1 MEEVEKDINSL
12 AGIFDIEQFLLKL
25 LKLWWLFFLCIGIAC
40 SYAYY
45 KNQFIQTVYSASS
58 LISIK
63 DNSNPLFTSNTSLT
77 FNWGGTTDKV
87 TTAIVQFKSRTHA
100 EQVVDELQFYINYIK
115 EGDYYH
121 TDAYKQTPFFMYADS
136 NKAQLYGKN
145 IRIKVKDQ
153 ERFELSTEFPS
164 PQASGYHYGQKANQ
178 SITVPQGT
186 WKQEFQFGD
195 SIQLPFLNAMIEKRG
210 STIATG
216 GEWLINF
223 GNYWGTVHNYKS
235 IAINPSPEGSS
246 ILLLSLSGGNKQ
258 RLIDYI
264 NTSSVILERGEL
276 ERKNKF
282 AVSTIRYID
291 SSLVLQEK
299 ALKKSEQDLEKFKD
313 KSLLVDALTQ
323 NTDFNKRLTDFEIQE
338 RSIQNKINYYNNLKA
353 YLKNKTDYTVIQA
366 PSVVGI
372 EEGSISSAVARLIN
386 LSEERKKRE
395 FAMRADAPVFR
406 EIDRD
411 INAIKEVIY
420 ENIKSSNSL
429 LKKELGMLYTQINQV
444 EGQIK
449 KLPKEQQEFL
459 RIQRQFDLDKNAY
472 NVYMSRKAEAELV
485 KAANV
490 SDVYVIDE
498 AKDTGGGGT
507 RRDSNINY
515 LIALL
520 IGLAVPISF
529 AFVLTILDNF
539 IHSPKD
545 IEKLSP
551 IPTIGVVGKAR
562 HPNNL
567 VVKDKP
573 KSTIAESFRGIRSS
587 LHFIYN
593 QESLNGSRTI
603 MLTSSVSGEGKTFTS
618 INLATVFALSGK
630 RTLLIGLDLRKPKI
644 FDDFGVDNDLGV
656 SNYLVKD
663 CRLRDIVRTTG
674 IEHLDIVLSGPVP
687 PNPSELIMSRRA
699 GEMIEQ
705 FQLDYDYI
713 ILDTPPLGLVAD
725 ALEIAKYVDA
735 TLYVVRQG
743 YTKKGML
750 DVVNEKYQRGEIK
763 NLSFVFNYFKD
774 RGAYG
779 YGYGYG
785 SGYGYGAYGNGYHE
799 DEKRAGI
806 LHRIKEIIKGFSR
819 SN

>member
-1 MEEVEKDINSL
+1 MEEEEGKDINSL
-12 AGIFDIEQFLLKL
+12 AGIFDIRQFVLKL
-25 LKLWWLFFLCIGIAC
+25 LKLWWLFLLCIGIAFG
-40 SYAYY
+40 YAYY
-45 KNQFIQTVYSASS
+45 KNQFIQTLHSASS

-100 EQVVDELQFYINYIK
+100 EQVVDELQYYINYIK
-115 EGDYYH
+115 EGDYYN
-121 TDAYKQTPFFMYADS
+121 TDAYKQTPFFVYADS
-136 NKAQLYGKN
+136 SKAQLYGRN
-145 IRIKVKDQ
+145 IRIKVLDQ
-153 ERFELSTEFPS
+153 KRFELSTFFPS
-164 PQASGYHYGQKANQ
+164 TSVGGYHYGQKRNQ
-178 SITVPQGT
+178 PVVVPQGT
-186 WKQEFQFGD
+186 WKKQFKFGD
-195 SIQLPFLNAMIEKRG
+195 SIQLPFLNAVVEKRG
-210 STIATG
+210 ATIATG
-216 GEWLINF
+216 GEWLFNF
-223 GNYWGTVHNYKS
+223 GNYWGTVNRYKN
-235 IAINPSPEGSS
+235 IAIRPTPEGSS
-246 ILLLSLSGGNKQ
+246 ILLLSLTGGNKQ

-282 AVSTIRYID
+282 AVSTIEYID
-291 SSLVLQEK
+291 SSLIIQEK
-299 ALKKSEQDLEKFKD
+299 ALKRSEQNLQDFKD
-313 KSLLVDALTQ
+313 KSQLLDALTQ
-323 NTDFNKRLTDFEIQE
+323 NSDFNKRLTDFEIQE
-338 RSIQNKINYYNNLKA
+338 RGIQNKINYYNNLKS
-353 YLKNKTDYTVIQA
+353 YLKNRTDYTVIQA

-372 EEGSISSAVARLIN
+372 EEGSISSAVGRLIT

-420 ENIKSSNSL
+420 ENIKSSNNL
-429 LKKELGMLYTQINQV
+429 LNRELNILYGQIGKV
-444 EGQIK
+444 EAQIK

-472 NVYMSRKAEAELV
+472 NVYMAKRAEAELV

-498 AKDTGGGGT
+498 AKDTGEGGT

-515 LIALL
+515 LIAML
-520 IGLAVPISF
+520 IAFAIPISL
-529 AFVLTILDNF
+529 AFVLTFLDNF
-539 IHSPKD
+539 IHAPKD

-551 IPTIGVVGKAR
+551 IPTIGVVGKMN
-562 HPNNL
+562 HPTNL
-567 VVKDKP
+567 IVKDKP

-593 QESLNGSRTI
+593 QESLYGSRTI
-603 MLTSSVSGEGKTFTS
+603 MVTSSVSGEGKTFTS
-618 INLATVFALSGK
+618 INLASVFALSGK

-656 SNYLVKD
+656 SNYLVND
-663 CRLRDIVRTTG
+663 CSFKDIVRPTG
-674 IEHLDIVLSGPVP
+674 IENLDIVLSGPVP

-705 FQLDYDYI
+705 FKKDYDYI

-725 ALEIAKYVDA
+725 ALEIAKYADA
-735 TLYVVRQG
+735 TLYVVRQA
-743 YTKKGML
+743 YTKRGML
-750 DVVNEKYQRGEIK
+750 DVINEKYKRGEIK

-774 RGAYG
+774 RGQYG
-779 YGYGYG
+779 YGY
-785 SGYGYGAYGNGYHE
+785 GYGYGAYGNGYHE
-799 DEKRAGI
+799 DEKRKAS
-806 LHRIKEIIKGFSR
+806 LFIKIKNRVKTFFKSKP
-819 SN
+819 